1 MDGTGL
7 SEDYD
12 ERLYRWTVR
21 GLYAGAILLNC
32 WVLWD
37 QVKDTP
43 EVQIAK
49 AQVNLLA
56 RRIWSP
62 IHTRRRFRRHA
73 NAVIYEATEIVEA
86 S

>member
-1 MDGTGL
+1 
-7 SEDYD
+7 
-12 ERLYRWTVR
+12 
-21 GLYAGAILLNC
+21 
-32 WVLWD
+32 
-37 QVKDTP
+37 
-43 EVQIAK
+43 VQIAK